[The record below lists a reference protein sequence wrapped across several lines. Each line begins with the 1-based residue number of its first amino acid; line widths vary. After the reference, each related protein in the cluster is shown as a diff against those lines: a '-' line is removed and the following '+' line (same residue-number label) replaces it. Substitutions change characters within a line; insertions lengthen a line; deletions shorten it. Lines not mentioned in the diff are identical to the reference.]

1 MNDLQTQNWIEP
13 FNSREIEILSLIS
26 DGLSNREISQKLM
39 LSPETVKWY
48 NKQIFSKLGVSS
60 RTQAVNLA
68 NKFGLLNGQ
77 IPPTSE
83 AGMPTRSNLPAQ
95 LTSFVGRSAELA
107 EVKQMLK
114 SSRLVTL
121 TGAGGSGKTR
131 LALQVASSLVE
142 AYRDGVWM
150 VELATISE
158 PALVSNAIAQA
169 LKVNPVQE
177 AILADVLERF
187 LARKHLM
194 LLLDNF
200 EHLLEATP
208 MVGRLLAAAPQL
220 TVLATSRER
229 LHLYGEQEYSVQPL
243 RVPEIAHKRTREH
256 LLSNEAIILFL
267 QRARAARPRLE
278 VDDDELQAVARIC
291 VRLDGLPL
299 ALELAASQVKIIPP
313 SILLQRLEDRL
324 GSLPDGPRD
333 LPERQ
338 RTLRRTIEWSENLM
352 SAAEKTVFAQL
363 GVFIGGGTLDAI
375 EHVCGHAI
383 TGNMM
388 DLMTSLVDKNFII
401 TRESHDGEVRFL
413 MLETIHEYARWRL
426 LTSGDVEE
434 VHRRHAAFYTD
445 LAVRAGNDFRG
456 ARQVYWSNRLRAEQD
471 NLRAVLT
478 WSLGGKENT
487 YGLRLVAALSDYWY
501 YNGFAAEGLHWTEL
515 ALEKEDEA
523 TPSLRAGVLRTAGNL
538 SYNLNDLHKGK
549 EYLHRSLSL
558 YQKIGD
564 KRGAA
569 LSSILLSIMGVDMPQ
584 EIQQSIGLAQE
595 SLVVLREL
603 GDKPGISLAL
613 NILGELRRVEG
624 DYESARQYY
633 EACLEIVKETGERQ
647 REGIQ
652 YHNLGLIATHQN
664 QLQLAEKLMK
674 QALIISIE
682 LDNNYLLATAISSL
696 AGPTAKLGYPKRA
709 AQLLGAAYAVMG
721 SLGTN
726 QQPADQVEIDRFTDE
741 VQQALGEEKFSQAWR
756 KGLAMTIQEAT
767 DYALSDADEDELPGE

>member
-1 MNDLQTQNWIEP
+1 MSNIQTQNWIEP
-13 FNSREIEILSLIS
+13 FTSREIEILSLIS
-26 DGLSNREISQKLM
+26 DGLSNREISQKLS

-48 NKQIFSKLGVSS
+48 NKQIFSKLGVNS

-68 NKFGLLNGQ
+68 NKLGLLNGQ
-77 IPPTSE
+77 ISPTSD

-114 SSRLVTL
+114 ISRLVTL

-150 VELATISE
+150 VELATITE
-158 PALVSNAIAQA
+158 PALVSNAIAQV
-169 LKVNPVQE
+169 LKVKPVQE
-177 AILADVLERF
+177 AMLTDLLERF
-187 LARKHLM
+187 LARKHLI

-208 MVGRLLAAAPQL
+208 LVGRLLAAVPQL

-229 LHLYGEQEYSVQPL
+229 LHLYGEQEFSVQPL
-243 RVPEIAHKRTREH
+243 RLPEIAQKGTREH

-267 QRARAARPRLE
+267 QRARAAQPRLE

-313 SILLQRLEDRL
+313 SILLQRLEDRR
-324 GSLPDGPRD
+324 GSLPIGPRD

-338 RTLRRTIEWSENLM
+338 RTLMRTIEWSENLM
-352 SAAEKTVFAQL
+352 ISVEKTVFAQL

-375 EHVCGHAI
+375 EQVCGPTI

-388 DLMTSLVDKNFII
+388 DLMTSLVDKNFIT

-413 MLETIHEYARWRL
+413 MLETIHRYAQWRL
-426 LTSGDVEE
+426 SMCGDAEE
-434 VHRRHAAFYTD
+434 VHRRHAAYYTD
-445 LAVRAGNDFRG
+445 LAVRAGDEFRSGRQGYWND
-456 ARQVYWSNRLRAEQD
+456 RLRAEQD

-478 WSLGGKENT
+478 WSLGGKENS
-487 YGLRLVAALSDYWY
+487 YGLRLVAALNDYWF
-501 YNGFAAEGLHWTEL
+501 YNGFSAEGLRWSDL
-515 ALEKEDEA
+515 ALEKADDA
-523 TPSLRAGVLRTAGNL
+523 PLSLRAGVLCTAGNL
-538 SYNLNDLHKGK
+538 TYNRNDLYKGK

-569 LSSILLSIMGVDMPQ
+569 RASILLSIRGVETPQ

-595 SLVVLREL
+595 SLVVFREL
-603 GDKPGISLAL
+603 GDKPEMALTL

-624 DYESARQYY
+624 DYASAKQYY
-633 EACLEIVKETGERQ
+633 EACLEIVKETGERI
-647 REGIQ
+647 REAMQ
-652 YHNLGLIATHQN
+652 YDNLGVIAIHQN
-664 QLQLAEKLMK
+664 QLQLAEKLIE
-674 QALIISIE
+674 QALIISKEI
-682 LDNNYLLATAISSL
+682 DNNYNLAIHISALAGLAT
-696 AGPTAKLGYPKRA
+696 GLGYPKKA
-709 AQLLGAAYAVMG
+709 ARLLGAAYAAMEL
-721 SLGTN
+721 LGVN
-726 QQPADQVEIDRFTDE
+726 QQPADQVEVDRFTDE
-741 VQQALGEEKFSQAWR
+741 AQQALGVEEFSQAWR
-756 KGLAMTIQEAT
+756 KGLEMTIQEAI
-767 DYALSDADEDELPGE
+767 DYALSDAGEDELPGQ

>member
-1 MNDLQTQNWIEP
+1 MNNLQTQNWIEP
-13 FNSREIEILSLIS
+13 LNSREINILSLIS

-39 LSPETVKWY
+39 ISPETVKWY

-60 RTQAVNLA
+60 RTQAVNIA
-68 NKFGLLNGQ
+68 NKLGLLNGK
-77 IPPTSE
+77 IPPTYK
-83 AGMPTRSNLPAQ
+83 AGIPIRSNLPAQ

-114 SSRLVTL
+114 SNRLVTL

-158 PALVSNAIAQA
+158 PTLVANAIAQA

-187 LARKHLM
+187 LVRKHLM

-208 MVGRLLAAAPQL
+208 LVGRLLSAAPQL
-220 TVLATSRER
+220 TILATSRER
-229 LHLYGEQEYSVQPL
+229 LHLYGEQEYGVQPL
-243 RVPEIAHKRTREH
+243 RVPEFSHEGSKEH

-278 VDDDELQAVARIC
+278 VDEDELQAVAQIC

-299 ALELAASQVKIIPP
+299 ALELAASQVKIFPP

-324 GSLPDGPRD
+324 GSLPRGPLD

-352 SAAEKTVFAQL
+352 SAAEKTVFTQL
-363 GVFIGGGTLDAI
+363 GVFIGGSTLDAI
-375 EHVCGHAI
+375 VQVCGHAI
-383 TGNMM
+383 TESMM
-388 DLMTSLVDKNFII
+388 NLMISLVDKNII
-401 TRESHDGEVRFL
+401 MTRESHDGEVRFL
-413 MLETIHEYARWRL
+413 MLETIHEYAQERL
-426 LTSGDVEE
+426 STSDDEEE
-434 VHRRHAAFYTD
+434 VHRSHAAYYTD
-445 LAVRAGNDFRG
+445 LAIRAGNEFRG
-456 ARQVYWSNRLRAEQD
+456 ARQVYWNNRLRAEQD
-471 NLRAVLT
+471 NLRALLT
-478 WSLGGKENT
+478 WSLGGKENI
-487 YGLRLVAALSDYWY
+487 YGLRLVAALSEYWY
-501 YNGFAAEGLHWTEL
+501 YNGFAAEGLYWTEL
-515 ALEKEDEA
+515 ALEKADEA
-523 TPSLRAGVLRTAGNL
+523 TPSLRAGVLCTAGYL

-549 EYLHRSLSL
+549 GYLHRSLSL
-558 YQKIGD
+558 YRKIGD

-569 LSSILLSIMGVDMPQ
+569 RSSVLLSIMGVDMPQ
-584 EIQQSIGLAQE
+584 EIQKSIGLAQE
-595 SLVVLREL
+595 SLVVFREL

-613 NILGELRRVEG
+613 NILGELKRVEG
-624 DYESARQYY
+624 DYDSARQYY
-633 EACLEIVKETGERQ
+633 EECLEIVKETGERL
-647 REGIQ
+647 REAMQ

-664 QLQLAEKLMK
+664 QPQLAEILMK

-682 LDNNYLLATAISSL
+682 LDNNYHLASGISSL
-696 AGPTAKLGYPKRA
+696 AGPAVSLGYSKRA
-709 AQLLGAAYAVMG
+709 AQLLGAAYAAME

-726 QQPADQVEIDRFTDE
+726 QQPADQVEVDRFTDE
-741 VQQALGEEKFSQAWR
+741 VQKVLGEEQFSQAWR

-767 DYALSDADEDELPGE
+767 DYALSDADEYELPGE

>member
-26 DGLSNREISQKLM
+26 DGLSNREISQKLN

-48 NKQIFSKLGVSS
+48 NKQIFSKLGVNS

-68 NKFGLLNGQ
+68 NKLGLLKGQ

-95 LTSFVGRSAELA
+95 LTSFVGRSSELA

-169 LKVNPVQE
+169 LKVKPVQE

-208 MVGRLLAAAPQL
+208 LVGRLLAAAPQL

-243 RVPEIAHKRTREH
+243 RLPEIADKGTREH

-267 QRARAARPRLE
+267 QRARAARPMLE
-278 VDDDELQAVARIC
+278 VDEDELQAVARIC

-324 GSLPDGPRD
+324 GNLPSGSRD

-338 RTLRRTIEWSENLM
+338 RTLRRTIEWGENLM
-352 SAAEKTVFAQL
+352 SEAEKTVFAQL

-375 EHVCGHAI
+375 EQVCSQTI
-383 TGNMM
+383 PGNMM
-388 DLMTSLVDKNFII
+388 DLMTSLVDKNFVI

-413 MLETIHEYARWRL
+413 MLETIHEYAQGRL
-426 LTSGDVEE
+426 SMSGNVEE
-434 VHRRHAAFYTD
+434 VHRRHATFYTD
-445 LAVRAGNDFRG
+445 LAVRAGNEFRG
-456 ARQVYWSNRLRAEQD
+456 ARQIYWTKRLRAEQD

-478 WSLGGKENT
+478 WSLGGKENI

-501 YNGFAAEGLHWTEL
+501 YNGFAAEGLHWTEM
-515 ALEKEDEA
+515 ALEKTDQA
-523 TPSLRAGVLRTAGNL
+523 TPSLYARVLCTAGSL
-538 SYNLNDLHKGK
+538 SYNLNDLNKGK

-558 YQKIGD
+558 YRKIGD

-569 LSSILLSIMGVDMPQ
+569 LSSTLLSVMGVDMPK

-595 SLVVLREL
+595 SLVVFREL
-603 GDKPGISLAL
+603 GDKPWISQAL

-633 EACLEIVKETGERQ
+633 EECLVIVKETGERQ
-647 REGIQ
+647 REAIQ

-664 QLQLAEKLMK
+664 HLQLAEKLIK
-674 QALIISIE
+674 QALRIGIE
-682 LDNNYLLATAISSL
+682 LDNNYLLATGIGAL
-696 AGPTAKLGYPKRA
+696 AGPAARLGYPKRA
-709 AQLLGAAYAVMG
+709 AQLLGASYAAME

-726 QQPADQVEIDRFTDE
+726 QQPADQVEVDQFTDE
-741 VQQALGEEKFSQAWR
+741 VRQALGEEEFSRAWR
-756 KGLAMTIQEAT
+756 KGLDMTFQEAT
-767 DYALSDADEDELPGE
+767 DYALSDAAEDELPGE

>member
-1 MNDLQTQNWIEP
+1 MNDLQPQNWIEP

-39 LSPETVKWY
+39 LSPETIKWY

-68 NKFGLLNGQ
+68 NKLGLLHTQ

-131 LALQVASSLVE
+131 LALQIASSLVE

-158 PALVSNAIAQA
+158 PALVANAIAQA

-177 AILADVLERF
+177 PILADVLERF

-208 MVGRLLAAAPQL
+208 LVGRLLAAAPQL

-229 LHLYGEQEYSVQPL
+229 LHLYGEQEYGVQPL
-243 RVPEIAHKRTREH
+243 RVPEISHKGTREH

-278 VDDDELQAVARIC
+278 VDEDELQAVARIC
-291 VRLDGLPL
+291 VHLDGLPL

-313 SILLQRLEDRL
+313 SVLLLRLEDRL
-324 GSLPDGPRD
+324 GSLPGGPRD

-338 RTLRRTIEWSENLM
+338 RTLRKTIEWSENLM
-352 SAAEKTVFAQL
+352 SAAEKTVFTQL

-375 EHVCGHAI
+375 EHVCGYAI
-383 TGNMM
+383 TGNIM
-388 DLMTSLVDKNFII
+388 DLMTSLVDKNIII

-413 MLETIHEYARWRL
+413 MLETIHEYAQERL
-426 LTSGDVEE
+426 SMSGDVEE

-445 LAVRAGNDFRG
+445 LAVRAGNEFRG
-456 ARQVYWSNRLRAEQD
+456 ARQVYWNNRLRAEQD
-471 NLRAVLT
+471 NLRALLT

-487 YGLRLVAALSDYWY
+487 YGLRLVAALSEYWY

-515 ALEKEDEA
+515 ALEKADEA
-523 TPSLRAGVLRTAGNL
+523 TPSLRAGVLCTAGYL

-584 EIQQSIGLAQE
+584 EIQKSIGLAQE
-595 SLVVLREL
+595 SLVVFREL

-633 EACLEIVKETGERQ
+633 EACLEIVKETGERL
-647 REGIQ
+647 REAMQ

-664 QLQLAEKLMK
+664 QPQLAEKLMK

-682 LDNNYLLATAISSL
+682 LDNNYHLAGGISSL
-696 AGPTAKLGYPKRA
+696 AGPAVSLGYSKRA
-709 AQLLGAAYAVMG
+709 AQLLGAAYAAME

-726 QQPADQVEIDRFTDE
+726 QQPADQVEVDRFTDE
-741 VQQALGEEKFSQAWR
+741 VKQVLGEEKFSQAWR

-767 DYALSDADEDELPGE
+767 DYALSDADEYELPGE

>member
-1 MNDLQTQNWIEP
+1 MNDLQTQTWIEP
-13 FNSREIEILSLIS
+13 LNSREIEILSLIS
-26 DGLSNREISQKLM
+26 DGLSNREISQKLI
-39 LSPETVKWY
+39 LSSETVKWY
-48 NKQIFSKLGVSS
+48 NKQIFSKLGVNS
-60 RTQAVNLA
+60 RTQAVNIA
-68 NKFGLLNGQ
+68 NKLGLLNEL

-83 AGMPTRSNLPAQ
+83 VRITTLSNLPAQ
-95 LTSFVGRSAELA
+95 LTSFVGRSEELA

-121 TGAGGSGKTR
+121 TGAGGTGKTR

-158 PALVSNAIAQA
+158 PALVANAIAQA
-169 LKVNPVQE
+169 LKVTPIRE
-177 AILADVLERF
+177 ASLDDVLERF

-208 MVGRLLAAAPQL
+208 LVGRLLAAAPQV

-229 LHLYGEQEYSVQPL
+229 LHLYGEQEYGVQPL
-243 RVPEIAHKRTREH
+243 RVPEIAHQGTREH

-278 VDDDELQAVARIC
+278 VDEDELQAVARIC

-313 SILLQRLEDRL
+313 SMLLQRLEDRL
-324 GSLPDGPRD
+324 GSLPIGPRD

-338 RTLRRTIEWSENLM
+338 RTLRGTIEWSENLM
-352 SAAEKTVFAQL
+352 SAAEKTAFAQL

-375 EHVCGHAI
+375 EQVCGPAI
-383 TGNMM
+383 TGNLM
-388 DLMTSLVDKNFII
+388 DLMTSMVDKNFII
-401 TRESHDGEVRFL
+401 TREDHDREVRFL
-413 MLETIHEYARWRL
+413 MLETIHEYAQGRL
-426 LTSGDVEE
+426 STRGDVEE

-445 LAVRAGNDFRG
+445 LAERAGKEYRS
-456 ARQVYWSNRLRAEQD
+456 ARQVYWNNRLRAEQD
-471 NLRAVLT
+471 NLRAVIA

-487 YGLRLVAALSDYWY
+487 YGLRLVAALSEYWY
-501 YNGFAAEGLHWTEL
+501 YNGFAVEGLRWADL
-515 ALEKEDEA
+515 ALEKADEA
-523 TPSLRAGVLRTAGNL
+523 TPSLRAGVLCTAGNL
-538 SYNLNDLHKGK
+538 AYNLNDLNKGK

-558 YQKIGD
+558 YRKLGD

-569 LSSILLSIMGVDMPQ
+569 LSSILLSVMGVDMPQ
-584 EIQQSIGLAQE
+584 EIQQSIELAQE
-595 SLVVLREL
+595 SLVMFREL
-603 GDKPGISLAL
+603 EDKPGIALAL

-633 EACLEIVKETGERQ
+633 EACLEIVKETGERI
-647 REGIQ
+647 REAMQ
-652 YHNLGLIATHQN
+652 YHNLGVIATHQN
-664 QLQLAEKLMK
+664 QLQLGEKLMK

-682 LDNNYLLATAISSL
+682 MDNNYNLATGMSAL
-696 AGPTAKLGYPKRA
+696 AGPAARLGYPKRA
-709 AQLLGAAYAVMG
+709 ARLLGAAHAAMG
-721 SLGTN
+721 SLGVN
-726 QQPADQVEIDRFTDE
+726 QQPADQIEVDRFIDE
-741 VQQALGEEKFSQAWR
+741 VQQALGEEEFSQAWR
-756 KGLAMTIQEAT
+756 KGLEMTIQEAT
-767 DYALSDADEDELPGE
+767 DYALSDAGEDKLPSE